1 MDQHTLVITGMGA
14 VTPVGIGVSNTYWA
28 GAGRRKC
35 GVGPITRFDASEL
48 PVQIAA
54 EVKGFDP
61 AAFMPK
67 PLARTMAPL
76 CSMPLRQERKPLP
89 AAAWRSGGSL
99 TAWGSSW
106 ARRWTA

>member
-14 VTPVGIGVSNTYWA
+14 VTPVGIGVSNYWQA
-28 GAGRRKC
+28 LVGGKC

-67 PLARTMAPL
+67 PLARTMAPF
-76 CSMPLRQERKPLP
+76 MQYALRQERKPLP